1 MVDGKNNSGW
11 EKFDVSAGTKIYGLV
26 HRMKPTEAPKLSSK
40 ELKSAVDE
48 ATNACGHL
56 KERYGKC
63 YKNWQK
69 SSLMRGGD
77 MRLRTRGLNE
87 RTGKEMRSRFKIK
100 VWQHAGEHKTTR
112 RGSSAL
118 PAASLSPNVMTHM

>member
-1 MVDGKNNSGW
+1 MVDGKNYSGW

-26 HRMKPTEAPKLSSK
+26 HRMKPTEAQKLSSE

-48 ATNACGHL
+48 ATNACDHL

-77 MRLRTRGLNE
+77 MRYACEEFYDDFRACIVEHLAERGIHDVPFF
-87 RTGKEMRSRFKIK
+87 G
-100 VWQHAGEHKTTR
+100 V
-112 RGSSAL
+112 SSK
-118 PAASLSPNVMTHM
+118 SIHN